1 MTAGVGPLGYLTEW
15 RMRLAE
21 RALRQ
26 SGTSVAKLA
35 ETLGYASE
43 SAFSHA
49 FKRVTGRA
57 PKWARREANLP
68 VVVRAFANVL
78 TR

>member
-1 MTAGVGPLGYLTEW
+1 
-15 RMRLAE
+15 MRLAE

-26 SGTSVAKLA
+26 KAASIAELA
-35 ETLGYASE
+35 ESLGYASE

-57 PKWARREANLP
+57 PKWVRREEGSIVMAQDGL
-68 VVVRAFANVL
+68 
-78 TR
+78 

>member
-1 MTAGVGPLGYLTEW
+1 
-15 RMRLAE
+15 MRLAE

-26 SGTSVAKLA
+26 NGAPIAKLA
-35 ETLGYASE
+35 ESLGYASE

-57 PKWARREANLP
+57 PKRAHREKASLMMEQDE
-68 VVVRAFANVL
+68 F
-78 TR
+78 